1 MVTYGRKETR
11 MRAVVVERYGPPE
24 IAQLREVPTPSPRAG
39 QVLVRVLA
47 SPVTSGDARL
57 RSGRFPPGFAVP
69 ARLAMG
75 IRGPRHRILGVAFSG
90 EVAALG
96 EGVHGFAVGDRVSG
110 MTGTRMGA
118 HAEFLVTTPV
128 KLVAT
133 PASVTHE
140 AAAAVLFGGITAL
153 DYLRDRA
160 RLTAGATVLVN
171 GASGAVG
178 TSAVQIGRHLGA
190 QVTGMT
196 SAANADLVTR
206 LGATRTID
214 YRRTSLDELRDRG
227 ERFDVVFDTVGTV
240 SAASGRPLLTD
251 GGVLLLAVAGL
262 GEMLTARGPVK
273 AGPASESRE
282 VIERVLGLTAEGV
295 LDPLIESTH
304 PLDRIVDA
312 YRRIDSGRKVGN
324 IVVRPGEAS

>member
-1 MVTYGRKETR
+1 

-24 IAQLREVPTPSPRAG
+24 IAQVREVPTPSPRAG
-39 QVLVRVLA
+39 EVLVRVMA
-47 SPVTSGDARL
+47 APVTSGDARL
-57 RSGRFPPGFAVP
+57 RSGRFPKGFALP

-75 IRGPRHRILGVAFSG
+75 IRGPRHRILGVAFAG

-96 EGVHGFAVGDRVSG
+96 EGVRGFAVGDRVSG
-110 MTGTRMGA
+110 MTGGRMGA
-118 HAEFLVTTPV
+118 HAEFFVTTPA

-133 PASVTHE
+133 PASVSHD

-153 DYLRDRA
+153 DYLRDKA
-160 RLTAGATVLVN
+160 GLTAGATVLVN

-178 TSAVQIGRHLGA
+178 TSAVQIARHLGA
-190 QVTGMT
+190 EVTGMT
-196 SAANADLVTR
+196 SAANADLVKG
-206 LGATRTID
+206 LGAARTID
-214 YRRTSLDELRDRG
+214 YRRTSLDELFARG
-227 ERFDVVFDTVGTV
+227 ERFDVVFDTVGNL
-240 SAASGRPLLTD
+240 SPASGRPLLTE

-262 GEMLTARGPVK
+262 GEMLAARGPVK

-282 VIERVLGLTAEGV
+282 VIETVLGLTADGV

-304 PLDRIVDA
+304 PLDGIVDA

-324 IVVRPGEAS
+324 IVVHPGERA